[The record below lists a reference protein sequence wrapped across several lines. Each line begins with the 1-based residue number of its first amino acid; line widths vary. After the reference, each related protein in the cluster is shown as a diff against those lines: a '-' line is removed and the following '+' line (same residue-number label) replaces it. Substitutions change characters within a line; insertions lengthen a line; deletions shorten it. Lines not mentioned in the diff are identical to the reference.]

1 MIPINIVYWFAFA
14 YLERQRKIAINEAFN
29 NFLEDMLPPDE
40 DEVVGLNTPSNNVNM
55 EPQEDVDS
63 LVNQNLSLESLK
75 LLWPRIGYFLL
86 NLGLVRQDFI
96 IT

>member
-55 EPQEDVDS
+55 EPQDRKSV
-63 LVNQNLSLESLK
+63 V
-75 LLWPRIGYFLL
+75 
-86 NLGLVRQDFI
+86 
-96 IT
+96 